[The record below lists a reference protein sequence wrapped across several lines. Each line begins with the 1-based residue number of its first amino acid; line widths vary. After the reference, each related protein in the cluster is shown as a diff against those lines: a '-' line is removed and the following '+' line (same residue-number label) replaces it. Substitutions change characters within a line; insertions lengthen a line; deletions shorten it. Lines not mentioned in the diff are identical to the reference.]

1 MLRRSLF
8 LAPLLLAATQARA
21 AAAPLRVV
29 ASFSILADL
38 TRQIGGER
46 VAVRALVGPDADA
59 HSFSPRPSDVAALRE
74 AQLVVRNG
82 LGFEPWLDRL
92 LGAAGGKVPAVVAS
106 AGIAPRAMEG
116 GGDHGH
122 GHSHGK
128 PGAPV
133 ADPHA
138 WQDLKNG
145 QAYVRNIAAGLVA
158 ADPEGAALYNANA
171 EALVGRLAAL
181 DGWVRQQVAS
191 VPAARRKVVTSH
203 DAFGYFAAAYGVQ
216 FRAPQGISTE
226 GEPSAR
232 AVAALARQLKA
243 EGITAVFI
251 ENMTNPSL
259 LDRLAAEAGVRVR
272 GRLFSDALSA
282 EGGPA
287 PGYEAMFRHNLGL
300 LVPAMKG
307 EAG

>member
-1 MLRRSLF
+1 MLRRSLLLTPF
-8 LAPLLLAATQARA
+8 LLAATQAR

-38 TRQIGGER
+38 VRQVGGER

-92 LGAAGGKVPAVVAS
+92 LGAAGGKVTSVVAS
-106 AGIAPRAMEG
+106 AGITPRRMAG
-116 GGDHGH
+116 GHDHGH

-128 PGAPV
+128 PGEAV

-145 QAYVRNIAAGLVA
+145 QAYVRNIAAGLSA
-158 ADPEGAALYNANA
+158 ADPEGASLYAANA

-191 VPAARRKVVTSH
+191 VPEARRKVVTSH
-203 DAFGYFAAAYGVQ
+203 DAFGYFAAAYGVD
-216 FRAPQGISTE
+216 FRAPQGVSTE

-232 AVAALARQLKA
+232 AVAGLARQLKA

-251 ENMTNPSL
+251 ENMTNPAL
-259 LDRLAAEAGVRVR
+259 LDRLAAEANVRVR

-287 PGYEAMFRHNLGL
+287 ATYEAMFRHNVGL

>member
-8 LAPLLLAATQARA
+8 LAPLLLAATRAR

-38 TRQIGGER
+38 VRQVGGER
-46 VAVRALVGPDADA
+46 VTVRALVGPDADA

-92 LGAAGGKVPAVVAS
+92 LAAAGGKVTTVVAS
-106 AGIAPRAMEG
+106 TGITPRRMEG
-116 GGDHGH
+116 GHDHGH

-128 PGAPV
+128 PGETV

-138 WQDLKNG
+138 WQDLTNG
-145 QAYVRNIAAGLVA
+145 QAYVRTIAAGLTA
-158 ADPEGAALYNANA
+158 ADPEGASLYAANA

-191 VPAARRKVVTSH
+191 VPQARRKVVTSH
-203 DAFGYFAAAYGVQ
+203 DAFGYFAAAYGVE
-216 FRAPQGISTE
+216 FRAPQGVSTE

-251 ENMTNPSL
+251 ENMTNPAL
-259 LDRLAAEAGVRVR
+259 LDRLAAEANVRVR

-287 PGYEAMFRHNLGL
+287 PTYEAMVRHNVGL

-307 EAG
+307 EGG